1 MARKVFFSFHFQKD
15 FWRTQQVRNINALE
29 GNSVATP
36 NDWEAVKKDGDQAIR
51 NWIDGQLKG
60 RTCAIVLVGNE
71 TAGRKWVK
79 YEIERAWNDERGVLG
94 IRIHQLLDQNGNSS
108 VSGANPFDNF
118 TLSNGTK
125 KLSSV
130 APLINPAGSDSKAVY
145 ASISNNI
152 ETWIEE
158 AIKARKDFKA

>member
-1 MARKVFFSFHFQKD
+1 MARKVFFSFHFDKD

-29 GNSVATP
+29 GNSVTTA
-36 NDWEAVKKDGDQAIR
+36 NDWETVKKDGDKAVK
-51 NWIDGQLKG
+51 NWIDEQMKG
-60 RTCAIVLVGNE
+60 RSCAIVLVGNE
-71 TAGRKWVK
+71 TADRKWVR
-79 YEIERAWNDERGVLG
+79 YEIEKAWNDGRGVLG
-94 IRIHQLLDQNGNSS
+94 IRIHQLLDQNGNNS
-108 VSGANPFDNF
+108 VSGANPFDGF

-130 APLINPAGSDSKAVY
+130 APLKNPAGIDSKGVY

-158 AIKARKDFKA
+158 AVKARKDFKA